1 MPADFR
7 FCLSVLASNPDRSG
21 QEVGLFLI
29 PLPEVE
35 FIVDAR
41 ILPNYWLMMVV
52 FRTVVCKLFETE
64 ETFCIVKF

>member
-1 MPADFR
+1 M
-7 FCLSVLASNPDRSG
+7 LASNPDRRG